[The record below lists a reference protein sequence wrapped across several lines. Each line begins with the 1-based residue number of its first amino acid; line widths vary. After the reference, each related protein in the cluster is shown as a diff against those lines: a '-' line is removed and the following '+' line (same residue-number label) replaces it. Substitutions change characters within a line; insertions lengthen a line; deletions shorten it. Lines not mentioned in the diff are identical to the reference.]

1 MLDELKKVVNSFV
14 GGFMMAVY
22 IWAAFIL
29 LNAALGLFGLTVA
42 LALPEALAFVVKP
55 FVMGPILGLIK
66 VILDYFK
73 N

>member
-1 MLDELKKVVNSFV
+1 MDQLKKVIESFV
-14 GGFMMAVY
+14 SGFMMAVY
-22 IWAAFIL
+22 VWAAFIL

-66 VILDYFK
+66 VLFDYFK
-73 N
+73 G